1 MKIMLQVTN
10 LNHKYIYYFS
20 KELIKISNVSQ
31 IQILTSSKKI
41 GQKFHSLSNK
51 IKIIEHSCD
60 NYKNS
65 EIENNSNL
73 DFTKIKDFEIKNNIS
88 IWKIISSDRILGR
101 EFLSIEGY
109 EFDKSED
116 YKFICKKTIQSFN
129 QIDDILNL
137 NKPDIFIAAFAQG
150 NILVKIINL
159 LCLNKEILYL
169 KPDITRIKNYAC
181 FTRSE
186 NSFLEEVKTS
196 YFNKNNIIDS
206 SNEIYY
212 ELIKNFNTNYF
223 DNNSPKL
230 RIKKNNILQSA
241 KNFFFDFMRVLK
253 SSFINYLK
261 DLKFKS
267 LILKL
272 SYNFKLLKNRNFY
285 NENQKIFKK
294 YLRSNQEIKNFVYF
308 PLPVSPEYTS
318 LECPI
323 FEDTFYLIKI
333 ISMQLP
339 SDYVLVVKEH
349 PAFLN
354 NLIRSSSF
362 YKKINKL
369 PNVMICPTHL
379 KQTEMIE
386 KSKLVLTVNGTAV
399 WESILLSKPV
409 ITFDKCIHNVTEL
422 SEKFISI
429 DNLHT
434 QIINI
439 LKKNATISDQVRERK
454 VKKFISSIMENSFE
468 LTFPEI
474 AFYVDFEDEKKFQ
487 ITGEELFEGFKNYL
501 KKNEVLI
508 F

>member
-186 NSFLEEVKTS
+186 N
-196 YFNKNNIIDS
+196 
-206 SNEIYY
+206 
-212 ELIKNFNTNYF
+212 
-223 DNNSPKL
+223 
-230 RIKKNNILQSA
+230 
-241 KNFFFDFMRVLK
+241 
-253 SSFINYLK
+253 
-261 DLKFKS
+261 
-267 LILKL
+267 
-272 SYNFKLLKNRNFY
+272 
-285 NENQKIFKK
+285 
-294 YLRSNQEIKNFVYF
+294 
-308 PLPVSPEYTS
+308 
-318 LECPI
+318 
-323 FEDTFYLIKI
+323 
-333 ISMQLP
+333 
-339 SDYVLVVKEH
+339 
-349 PAFLN
+349 
-354 NLIRSSSF
+354 
-362 YKKINKL
+362 
-369 PNVMICPTHL
+369 
-379 KQTEMIE
+379 
-386 KSKLVLTVNGTAV
+386 
-399 WESILLSKPV
+399 
-409 ITFDKCIHNVTEL
+409 
-422 SEKFISI
+422 
-429 DNLHT
+429 
-434 QIINI
+434 
-439 LKKNATISDQVRERK
+439 
-454 VKKFISSIMENSFE
+454 
-468 LTFPEI
+468 
-474 AFYVDFEDEKKFQ
+474 
-487 ITGEELFEGFKNYL
+487 LF
-501 KKNEVLI
+501 
-508 F
+508 